1 MLSSRR
7 DGQHDSAAT
16 SYYRCKS
23 DSGCLALGDRYRVQT
38 HSLGQTGLN
47 ILIMVQKI
55 DTHTVNNQQSSH
67 TFALALES
75 RLLTVLTVGTTVTRV
90 DES

>member
-1 MLSSRR
+1 MLSRKR

-16 SYYRCKS
+16 HNTDVKP

-75 RLLTVLTVGTTVTRV
+75 QLVAVLTHDSV
-90 DES
+90 DSGDNGD

>member
-1 MLSSRR
+1 MSS
-7 DGQHDSAAT
+7 QT
-16 SYYRCKS
+16 
-23 DSGCLALGDRYRVQT
+23 LAVWHLETDT
-38 HSLGQTGLN
+38 DSLGQTGLN

-75 RLLTVLTVGTTVTRV
+75 RLLTVLTVLTVGTTVTRV